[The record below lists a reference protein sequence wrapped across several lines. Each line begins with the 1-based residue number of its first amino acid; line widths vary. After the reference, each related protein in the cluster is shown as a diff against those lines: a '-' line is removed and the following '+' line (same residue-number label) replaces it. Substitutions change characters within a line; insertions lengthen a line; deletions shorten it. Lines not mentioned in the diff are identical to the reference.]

1 MSTTI
6 QALKIEQL
14 RQRITL
20 YNAAY
25 YDQDAPLISDA
36 EYDALMQELRELE
49 GNKSDLF
56 SPLHQVGG
64 TVSEKFAKITH
75 RIPMLSLDNAFN
87 KGDVESF
94 IKRIR
99 KFLGL
104 DTSDLLEITSE
115 PKIDGLSCSLTYEKG
130 ILIKAATRGDGQ
142 VGEDVT
148 MNIKT
153 IGDIPHQL
161 QGDQIP
167 DIIEIRGEIYMRTD
181 DFIAMNERLAKI
193 GSKSFANPRNA
204 AAGSLRQLNS
214 AVTASRP
221 LKFFAYAMGYSSEQF
236 FKTQSDIMTWFKAVG
251 FETNS
256 AFTVAQNS
264 TSLIDFYHEIEA
276 QRSRLGYD
284 IDGIVYKVNQLDYQD
299 RLGFVT
305 KYPRWAIA
313 HKFSAEQA
321 TTTLRDI
328 TIQVG
333 RTGALTPVG
342 KLDPVNVGGVIV
354 SNATLHNAEEIARKD
369 IRINDTVIIQ
379 RAGDVIPQIVKV
391 IADKRDADSK
401 PFIFPDTC
409 PECHSP
415 ALASG
420 DDIVIRCSG
429 GLHCP
434 AQIIERLIHF
444 VSKKAYDIDGLG
456 EKQIRFFYEK
466 KFIQTP
472 ADIFTL
478 EERNKKSV
486 TKIKNFDG
494 FGDKSTE
501 KLFASIQ
508 SKINIA
514 LDRFIFALGIRYV
527 GESIA
532 KGLAKT
538 YQTWEA
544 FYDIAMKATH
554 EQTQKN
560 LLATPYLEQLSD
572 IQGTQMRVAALSL
585 CEFLSDLHNVTIV
598 DNLLKYVTPIP
609 AEKTNNNSPIS
620 GKIIVFTG
628 SLSLFTR
635 QEAKATAEKLGAKVT

>member
-598 DNLLKYVTPIP
+598 DNLL
-609 AEKTNNNSPIS
+609 
-620 GKIIVFTG
+620 
-628 SLSLFTR
+628 
-635 QEAKATAEKLGAKVT
+635 